1 MDLAF
6 WLFPFSFALTLLSM
20 PLLILA
26 APRLRL
32 MDNPGGRKQH
42 QRVTPLVGGLAIA
55 MGLLPVVACLH
66 VQTLQ
71 PLLWLIGMLMMLAL
85 GILDDRAELKVTD
98 RFVLHIMIGLL
109 LFGADRELISL
120 GDLFGV
126 GPVLLGWLALP
137 VTLFSV
143 AAAINSMN
151 MVDGVDGLLG
161 TLSAIPL
168 GAVMFIS
175 WEAGLV
181 FEFAL
186 SGCLLISVLVFLLF
200 NFRFP
205 WTKHARVFMGDAG
218 STLIGFSLAWLLISE
233 ARLGAMPPVLA
244 LFLLALPL
252 MDTAGV
258 ICRRYM
264 AGVSASTAGRDH
276 LHHILLDA
284 GLSEAMTV
292 ITLGAASLLITI
304 LGLFLHYHGVGDQY
318 LFLCFM
324 FMLGVYIGM
333 STSASTVASRLS
345 RYFSNDEAS
354 APSLYENR

>member
-1 MDLAF
+1 MDLAY
-6 WLFPFSFALTLLSM
+6 WLFPISFALTLLSM

-26 APRLRL
+26 APHLRL

-42 QRVTPLVGGLAIA
+42 QRVTPLVGGMAIA
-55 MGLLPVVACLH
+55 VGLLPVLACMH

-71 PLLWLIGMLMMLAL
+71 PLMWLLGMLTMLAL
-85 GILDDRAELKVTD
+85 GVLDDRSELKASD
-98 RFVLHIMIGLL
+98 RFLLHITIGLL
-109 LFGADRELISL
+109 LFGADRELVSL
-120 GDLFGV
+120 GDLIGFGPLV
-126 GPVLLGWLALP
+126 LGWLALP

-175 WEAGLV
+175 WQAGQV

-186 SGCLLISVLVFLLF
+186 SGCLFISILVFLLF

-205 WTKHARVFMGDAG
+205 WTRHARVFMGDAG

-244 LFLLALPL
+244 LYLLALPL

-264 AGVSASTAGRDH
+264 AGLSASTPGRDH

-292 ITLGAASLLITI
+292 VTLGAASLLITVM
-304 LGLFLHYHGVGDQY
+304 GLFLHYHGVDDYY
-318 LFLCFM
+318 LFLGFI
-324 FMLGVYIGM
+324 FMLGCYIGM
-333 STSASTVASRLS
+333 STSASAVASRLR
-345 RYFSNDEAS
+345 RYIMSDESAAS
-354 APSLYENR
+354 AFYENR